1 MIELVIFAVIKD
13 FMTKK
18 ISIII
23 PTRNEQAF
31 IINTLDSIMQQ
42 DYPNEL
48 VEVIIADGESDDDT
62 RKLITEYI
70 ELHDNVILIDNPER
84 VVPYALNYAIEKAK
98 GEIIVR
104 LDAHS
109 KYPQNYVSRLVTE
122 LENTRADNVGGVWV
136 TTPAN
141 KGVVATAIALATS
154 HPLGIGDAS
163 YRLENPKIKEVDT
176 VPFGCF
182 PKDVFDRIGLFDTDL
197 IRNQDDEFNGRI
209 IKNGGKIFLI
219 PDVKIEY
226 YARASV
232 STMMKMFYQY
242 GLFKPLVNVKL
253 GSPATLRQFIPPL
266 FVLYVVL
273 GLIMPFL
280 FEMIQLAW
288 VLGLIFYFIITVFV
302 GLKIAISNK
311 RIMLLAVLPWLFPL
325 IHMSYG
331 WGYIKGFVIV
341 RLLNAKPG
349 GQNFSTSR

>member
-1 MIELVIFAVIKD
+1 
-13 FMTKK
+13 MTKK
-18 ISIII
+18 VSIII
-23 PTRNEQAF
+23 PTRNEEAF
-31 IINTLDSIMQQ
+31 IINTLDSIMGQ

-48 VEVIIADGESDDDT
+48 VEVIIADGESDDKT
-62 RKLITEYI
+62 RELIQGYI
-70 ELHDNVILIDNPER
+70 QNHSNVLLIDNPER
-84 VVPYALNYAIEKAK
+84 VVPYALNYAIAKAS

-109 KYPQNYVSRLVTE
+109 KYPQNYVSRLVQE
-122 LENTRADNVGGVWV
+122 LENTNADNVGGVWI

-141 KGVVATAIALATS
+141 DGLIATAIALSTS

-163 YRLENPKIKEVDT
+163 YRLDNPEIKEVDT

-209 IKNGGKIFLI
+209 IKNGGKIFLV
-219 PDVKIEY
+219 PDVEIEY

-253 GSPATLRQFIPPL
+253 GAAATLRQFVPPAFLL
-266 FVLYVVL
+266 FLIAGFIVPFVPVVL
-273 GLIMPFL
+273 QLGWCGALAFYILITIFVGVKIALSNKKMS
-280 FEMIQLAW
+280 
-288 VLGLIFYFIITVFV
+288 LIFI
-302 GLKIAISNK
+302 
-311 RIMLLAVLPWLFPL
+311 LPWMFPL
-325 IHMSYG
+325 IHVSYG
-331 WGYIKGFVIV
+331 WGYLDGFIKLHLFKQ
-341 RLLNAKPG
+341 KPG